1 MGRMSG
7 KTVLVTGAARGQGRS
22 HALTLAQHGADVV
35 AIDIAD
41 NLEHVPYP
49 LGRAEELESLRAEIQ
64 ALDRRV
70 TTFACDVRSSEMLA
84 QVVEETVA
92 EFGQLD
98 VVVANAGV
106 WNLGRFWEIADGEWQ
121 DILDV
126 NLTGAWRTIKAVAP
140 HMIARRTG
148 SIVLVSSIN
157 GLEGGVGY
165 AHYTAAKHGVLG
177 LMKSAALELAPHNV
191 RCNAICPGIIG
202 TEMNNWQGAR
212 NFMAGHDH
220 GTAEDR
226 RSGAAHWSAL
236 AGRSL
241 LSSQSTSNAVLWLAS
256 DEACDVT
263 GIAVPVDGGH
273 LVLPGMNPDRTSY

>member
-1 MGRMSG
+1 MGRLTG
-7 KTVLVTGAARGQGRS
+7 KTALVTGAARGQGRS
-22 HALTLAQHGADVV
+22 HAVTLAQHGADVV
-35 AIDIAD
+35 AIDIGTDVAT
-41 NLEHVPYP
+41 VPYP
-49 LGRAEELESLRAEIQ
+49 QGREEQLESLAAEVAALGRRA
-64 ALDRRV
+64 LTRV
-70 TTFACDVRSSEMLA
+70 CDVRSSEGLSD
-84 QVVEETVA
+84 VVDEAIA

-98 VVVANAGV
+98 IVVANAGV
-106 WNLGRFWEIADGEWQ
+106 WNLGRLWEISEGEWH
-121 DILDV
+121 DVVDV

-140 HMIARRTG
+140 HMIERGTG

-157 GLEGGVGY
+157 GLEGGDGY

-177 LMKSAALELAPHNV
+177 LMKTAALEFAPHSV

-236 AGRSL
+236 AGRNL
-241 LSSQSTSNAVLWLAS
+241 LPPQSTSNAVLWLAS
-256 DEACDVT
+256 EEASDVT
-263 GIAVPVDGGH
+263 GVALPVDGGH
-273 LVLPGMNPDRTSY
+273 LTLPGMNPNPAPG